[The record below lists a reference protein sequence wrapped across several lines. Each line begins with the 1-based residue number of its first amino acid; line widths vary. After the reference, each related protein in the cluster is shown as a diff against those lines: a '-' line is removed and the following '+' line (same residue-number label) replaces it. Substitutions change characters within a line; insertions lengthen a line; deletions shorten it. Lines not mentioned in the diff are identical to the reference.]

1 MDGETAKAIMWLGLA
16 ALFALAGAGAAYVCW
31 RLGRLLRRTE
41 RDIYRTVDEV
51 VPIIAKAGVS
61 MDHVNEQL
69 GKVDVMMD
77 SAVDITEALDSTV
90 RAVSHAVTE
99 PVKAVSTTVA
109 GAAEAARSFRERVG
123 NEDGERDDA
132 TSEPVAA
139 AQAGAAAATA
149 EGVDG

>member
-1 MDGETAKAIMWLGLA
+1 MAKAIMWLGLA
-16 ALFALAGAGAAYVCW
+16 ALFALVGAGFGYVCW

-109 GAAEAARSFRERVG
+109 GAAEAARSFRERITS
-123 NEDGERDDA
+123 EDGLRDDPA
-132 TSEPVAA
+132 ADPAADPVAEPV
-139 AQAGAAAATA
+139 GATA
-149 EGVDG
+149 TQGHEDL